1 MRKITKVAN
10 FCHGATKKD
19 ENNDFDENYTDLLS
33 WKEARLTLKR
43 ARTETTNLTKTMNM
57 STV

>member
-1 MRKITKVAN
+1 MRKTTKVTN

-19 ENNDFDENYTDLLS
+19 ENNDFDENYIDFLS

-43 ARTETTNLTKTMNM
+43 DLTETTNLTKTMNM

>member
-1 MRKITKVAN
+1 MPKTTKVAN

-19 ENNDFDENYTDLLS
+19 ENNDFDENYTDLFS

-43 ARTETTNLTKTMNM
+43 ARTETTNLTKTINM